1 MAILFVLVST
11 KFKTCSR
18 PNTLITCES
27 VERISLKWRTHTE
40 AKKNNNHEHN
50 NKYATKQLDNNDE
63 PSTLIMSNFI
73 PTSKVSNK
81 ALTFFRMLHY
91 EKDTTSSNFQM

>member
-1 MAILFVLVST
+1 MEDAHRSQ
-11 KFKTCSR
+11 
-18 PNTLITCES
+18 
-27 VERISLKWRTHTE
+27 
-40 AKKNNNHEHN
+40 KNNNHEHN

-63 PSTLIMSNFI
+63 PSTLIMSNFM